1 MDNILTASTDVSNE
15 LKYIKERIDR
25 QDAVLEKVSD
35 LLTETVRIQEK
46 QIASDEKMNE
56 IRKSHEKL
64 ELQVAINHDKL
75 SKAVGVWVGV
85 SISAS
90 VVIAVFTIAIPLIRS
105 AS

>member
-1 MDNILTASTDVSNE
+1 MDDTLTASTDVSNE

-56 IRKSHEKL
+56 IRKDHERL
-64 ELQVAINHDKL
+64 ELRVAINHDQL

-90 VVIAVFTIAIPLIRS
+90 VIIAVFTIGIPLIQS
-105 AS
+105 GF